1 MKFLFDQSADFRLI
15 PHLRQLGH
23 DVQAVSRNYP
33 PGLPDEDV
41 LKIARKEQRILIV
54 ADRDFG
60 ELIFHQGLAHAGVI
74 FFRLPGAKLQTKIEQ
89 LNTVL
94 AEHTDDLAL
103 GEFLVVTPR
112 ADSHCRSSA
121 CLEPFLEARGPSQ
134 IRIHV

>member
-23 DVQAVSRNYP
+23 DVQVVSRNYP

-41 LKIARKEQRILIV
+41 LSISRKEQRILVV

-60 ELIFHQGLAHAGVI
+60 ELIFQQRLAHAGVL
-74 FFRLPGAKLQTKIEQ
+74 FFRLPGAKLRTKFDQ

-94 AEHTDDLAL
+94 AKHTDDLER
-103 GEFLVVTPR
+103 GEFVVVTPGR
-112 ADSHCRSSA
+112 
-121 CLEPFLEARGPSQ
+121 
-134 IRIHV
+134 IRIARRPPT

>member
-15 PHLRQLGH
+15 PHLRHLGH
-23 DVQAVSRNYP
+23 DVQVISRNYP

-41 LKIARKEQRILIV
+41 LEIARNERRILIV

-74 FFRLPGAKLQTKIEQ
+74 FFRLPGATLQTKIDH

-94 AEHTDDLAL
+94 SEHTEDLKR
-103 GEFLVVTPR
+103 GEFIVVTP
-112 ADSHCRSSA
+112 
-121 CLEPFLEARGPSQ
+121 GQ
-134 IRIHV
+134 IRIAGRPRA